1 MHGYAELNTDYKGRE
16 LFLHTIG
23 TCHFFARGGERE
35 GGALV
40 ITNKV

>member
-23 TCHFFARGGERE
+23 TCHFFPLGERE

>member
-23 TCHFFARGGERE
+23 TCHFFRLGGERE

>member
-23 TCHFFARGGERE
+23 TGHFFRLGRERE

>member
-23 TCHFFARGGERE
+23 TFFFRGGGGGGGKGKE
-35 GGALV
+35 GH
-40 ITNKV
+40 

>member
-23 TCHFFARGGERE
+23 TCHFFRLGGGGGKGRRG
-35 GGALV
+35 
-40 ITNKV
+40 ISHY